1 MISKRISRR
10 DVLKAAGIGLLP
22 LVFPRQAVQLESILQ
37 AATKKPNILVILLD
51 TLSAPHLSLHGY
63 PRHTSPSLE
72 RFASRATVYH
82 SHYSAG
88 NFTTS
93 GTASMLMGILP
104 WSHRAINIFGL
115 VKRDRVPENLF
126 RQIGNG
132 YHKIAFTQNML
143 AEMLLCQFDDDIN
156 FHLPFTYSSLETRT
170 SSLSRGIGSDPV
182 LSFYAYGDFLSIRRN
197 NDGPLAGSP
206 LLGLFDLLKQ
216 TSKTRDMDD
225 FPFGAPSNG
234 YYTYTNKD
242 TFSNIMQ
249 ELEQASLLEK
259 PFFGYF
265 HLWTPHEPYN
275 ARKEF
280 VGRFK
285 KDGYGPVSKPEHAL
299 TDMHRP
305 EKNLLRLR
313 QSYDEYIADVDA
325 DLGIFLDD
333 LERKGILDTTYVI
346 ITSDHGQLFER
357 GQHGHDTALL
367 FDSVIHIPL
376 LISVPGQS
384 QRKDVFV
391 PTSNVDLLPT
401 LVSLADREL
410 SLGADGKLLPGFGG
424 MEDRDRSVFSMV
436 AKTNSAFAPIRI
448 ASVSM
453 LKGSKKLIYYM
464 GYGDFDKVSELYD
477 LEKDPDEMTDLASVD
492 VATASRMRDELL
504 TTLEDANRP
513 FGVKKS

>member
-1 MISKRISRR
+1 MNKRISRR
-10 DVLKAAGIGLLP
+10 DALKVAGTALLP
-22 LVFPRQAVQLESILQ
+22 ILFPRQASAIDSLLQ
-37 AATKKPNILVILLD
+37 ASRKKPNVLIILLD
-51 TLSAPHLSLHGY
+51 ALSARHLSLHGY

-72 RFASRATVYH
+72 KFAGRATVYH

-88 NFTTS
+88 NFTTP
-93 GTASMLMGILP
+93 GTASMLTGLLP

-115 VKRDRVPENLF
+115 VKRNRVPENLF

-143 AEMLLCQFDDDIN
+143 AELLLRQFGNDLDL
-156 FHLPFTYSSLETRT
+156 HLPFTYSSLETTT
-170 SSLSRGIGSDPV
+170 SPLSRGTESDPV
-182 LSFYAYGDFLSIRRN
+182 LSFYAYGDYLSTRRD

-216 TSKTRDMDD
+216 AGETRKMED

-242 TFSNIMQ
+242 TFSNVLQ
-249 ELEQASLLEK
+249 ELERAELLEN

-275 ARKEF
+275 SRKEF
-280 VGRFK
+280 VGKFK
-285 KDGYGPVSKPEHAL
+285 KDGYEPVSKPEHAL

-305 EKNLLRLR
+305 EKGLLRLR

-325 DLGIFLDD
+325 DLGVFLDD

-357 GQHGHDTALL
+357 GETGHNTALMY
-367 FDSVIHIPL
+367 DSVIHIPL
-376 LISVPGQS
+376 LISAPGQS
-384 QRKDVFV
+384 QRKDVHA
-391 PTSNVDLLPT
+391 PTSNTDLLPT
-401 LVSLADREL
+401 LVSLADQEP
-410 SLGADGKLLPGFGG
+410 SLGAEGKLLPEFGG
-424 MEDRDRSVFSMV
+424 MEDWDRSVFSMV
-436 AKTNSAFAPIRI
+436 AKTNSAFAPIKI

-453 LKGSKKLIYYM
+453 LKGTKKLIYYM

-477 LEKDPDEMTDLASVD
+477 LENDPDEMTDLASVD
-492 VATASRMRDELL
+492 VPTASRMRDELL
-504 TTLEDANRP
+504 ATLEEANRP
-513 FGVKKS
+513 FEGKRP